1 MDKSAPKYDD
11 LNNRYPGDFRA
22 SEIILYSYGGTQ
34 FDISGLTSVVNV
46 YQSLDSA
53 FLSGNI
59 LFFDTM
65 GIAKS
70 LPIIGNEHLEFK
82 FRNPIEGDGDEE
94 LNATNHRFKVYEK
107 RSVKTQQNVQAI
119 ALFFTSIESVRN
131 ERVRVSKSLEGSY
144 AEMVDKLVKSDKE
157 LLNTKK
163 DLFIDP
169 TLGNYKYTFPNV
181 RPLDGV
187 RMMTDLAEPVNFK
200 TPHYMFYENNRGFHF
215 RCLES
220 LFREGADTTRNRP
233 FVAYID
239 LLSAFNPNFSP
250 PDGEAESPVTK
261 PYSFAFDASYNTLA
275 NTRQGMFGSM
285 TYAHDLIDKKFIKSK
300 LSYTNYYEQALH
312 IDAPTG
318 AGNKYQGV
326 MPPGPADFDDDYTVD
341 DKTYGST
348 NKKQI
353 NRLHASK
360 LSKSTNADNRKYMDD
375 YFSRII
381 VEPSTKWNHRRNSEG
396 LGLDVRATAK
406 QALSSASRD
415 YFSIEIDVPGN
426 FTYNVGD
433 LVWCDVPSFAAT
445 EIGND
450 ESHVEKYDFIDQ
462 LLTGRYLIQSL
473 HHQIDLLE
481 QKHTTSMTVVRN
493 VFATDLPNADTF
505 KAQAHF
511 RSQPVDVIGSGID
524 ITTLVPLKN
533 KNLKIPSPQI
543 STVEDIAK
551 TLGVDLNTSDLN
563 VKDAANK
570 SINAVLNSTSNRV
583 LANKNLAKINNAI
596 LTRKTV
602 VEKIAEKAKLALGGI
617 NLSSLTGGGS
627 LNPMAQDRIRSRIQ
641 GNVNKFVQASM
652 VSFKQNLASA
662 KSFFKGFF

>member
-450 ESHVEKYDFIDQ
+450 ESRVEKYDFIDQ

-543 STVEDIAK
+543 STVDDIAK

>member
-1 MDKSAPKYDD
+1 MDESAPKYDD

-22 SEIILYSYGGTQ
+22 SEILLYSYGGTQ

-46 YQSLDSA
+46 YQSLDSP

-82 FRNPIEGDGDEE
+82 FRNPIDGGGDEE

-144 AEMVDKLVKSDKE
+144 AEMVDKIVKSDKD
-157 LLNTKK
+157 LLNSKK

-181 RPLDGV
+181 RPIDGV
-187 RMMTDLAEPVNFK
+187 RMMTDLAEPINFK

-220 LFREGADTTRNRP
+220 LFREGADTTQNRK

-250 PDGEAESPVTK
+250 PDGEADSIVTK
-261 PYSFAFDASYNTLA
+261 PYSFAFDPSYNILK
-275 NTRQGMFGSM
+275 NTRKGMFGSM

-326 MPPGPADFDDDYTVD
+326 MPPGPADFDDDYTID
-341 DKTYGST
+341 DKSYTST
-348 NKKQI
+348 NRHQI
-353 NRLHASK
+353 NRLHTSK
-360 LSKSTNADNRKYMDD
+360 LSKNTGPDKRKYMDD
-375 YFSRII
+375 YLSRII
-381 VEPSTKWNHRRNSEG
+381 VEPATKWNHRRNSEG
-396 LGLDVRATAK
+396 IGIDTRATAK
-406 QALSSASRD
+406 QQLSSGLRD
-415 YFSIEIDVPGN
+415 YFSMEIDVPGN

-433 LVWCDVPSFAAT
+433 LVWCDVPKYSAA
-445 EIGND
+445 ELGND
-450 ESHVEKYDFIDQ
+450 GKVERDDVVDS

-473 HHQIDLLE
+473 HHQIDMLE

-493 VFATDLPNADTF
+493 VFATDLPQAETF
-505 KAQAHF
+505 KASAHF
-511 RSQPVDVIGSGID
+511 RSQPIDVIGSGID

-543 STVEDIAK
+543 STVEDIA
-551 TLGVDLNTSDLN
+551 TSLGVDLSSTDLN

-627 LNPMAQDRIRSRIQ
+627 LNPMAQDRVRSRIT
-641 GNVNKFVQASM
+641 GNINKFVQSSM

-662 KSFFKGFF
+662 RSFFKGFF

>member
-1 MDKSAPKYDD
+1 MSTDAPKYND
-11 LNNRYPGDFRA
+11 LNNRYPGDFR
-22 SEIILYSYGGTQ
+22 SGEIILYGYNGTQ
-34 FDISGLTSVVNV
+34 FDISGLTAVVNV
-46 YQSLDSA
+46 YQNLDSP

-65 GIAKS
+65 GIQTS

-82 FRNPIEGDGDEE
+82 FRNPIDAAGDEE

-157 LLNTKK
+157 LLNSKK

-181 RPLDGV
+181 RPIDGV
-187 RMMTDLAEPVNFK
+187 RAMADLAEPVNYK

-220 LFREGADTTRNRP
+220 LYRESADTSQTRK
-233 FVAYID
+233 FVAFID

-250 PDGEAESPVTK
+250 PDGEADSVVTK
-261 PYSFAFDASYNTLA
+261 PYSFSFDASYNTLA

-341 DKTYGST
+341 DKSYTSE
-348 NKKQI
+348 NKNQI
-353 NRLHASK
+353 NRLHTSK
-360 LSKSTNADNRKYMDD
+360 LSKNKVDKRKYMDD
-375 YFSRII
+375 YLSRVF
-381 VEPSTKWNHRRNSEG
+381 VEPVTKWNHRRNSEG
-396 LGLDVRATAK
+396 LGIDKRATAK
-406 QALSSASRD
+406 QALSSGSRD
-415 YFSIEIDVPGN
+415 YFSMDIDVPGN

-433 LVWCDVPSFAAT
+433 LVWCEVPRYAAT
-445 EIGND
+445 EVGND
-450 ESHVEKYDFIDQ
+450 AKLERNDVTDT
-462 LLTGRYLIQSL
+462 LLSGRYLIQSL
-473 HHQIDLLE
+473 HHQIDMLE

-493 VFATDLPNADTF
+493 VFATDLPLAETF
-505 KAQAHF
+505 KASAHF
-511 RSQPVDVIGSGID
+511 RSQPIDVIGSGID
-524 ITTLVPLKN
+524 INTLVPLKN

-543 STVEDIAK
+543 STVEDIA
-551 TLGVDLNTSDLN
+551 TQLGVDLSSTDLN

-617 NLSSLTGGGS
+617 NLSGITGGS
-627 LNPMAQDRIRSRIQ
+627 LNPMGADRIRSRIQ
-641 GNVNKFVQASM
+641 GNVNKFVQSSM
-652 VSFKQNLASA
+652 VAFKQNLASA